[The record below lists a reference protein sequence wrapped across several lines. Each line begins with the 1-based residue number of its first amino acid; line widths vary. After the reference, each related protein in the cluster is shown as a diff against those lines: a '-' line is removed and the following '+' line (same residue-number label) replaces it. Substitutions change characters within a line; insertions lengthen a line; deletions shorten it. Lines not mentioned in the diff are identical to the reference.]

1 MSASA
6 RVFVSTLAGAG
17 VFDPQGDRVGKVR
30 DVVLL
35 IATAR
40 IRPRAV
46 GLVVEVPGR
55 RQVFLQLSRVTSV
68 EAGQVIMTGV
78 LNMRRFQQRST
89 ESLALA
95 EVLDRTV
102 TLLDGSGTG
111 IVEDLGLVQQ
121 RSKEWEVAR
130 VSVRRGA
137 NHRGFSDRLRRRRGE
152 VVVVDYRDVT
162 GLFTVDES
170 QPAVMLAAQLE
181 DMKPADIAEMLHS
194 MPPNRRLALAGE
206 LDDARLA
213 DVLEE
218 LPDEDK
224 VLILRGLDRDR
235 AADVLE
241 EMEPDDAA
249 DLLGELSTDQ
259 QEHFLEA
266 MEPEEAED
274 LRRLLTYE
282 ERTAGGM
289 MTSDPIV
296 LPPEATIAEALAIV
310 RQQELSPF
318 LAAAVFVCRPPL
330 ETPTGRYLG
339 LVHTQRLLRE
349 PPHEPVGNFIDTDIA
364 ALGGEASLQ
373 TVTRR
378 LATYNLISLPVTDT
392 EGRLIGA
399 VTADDVLDHLLPEDW
414 RTIDDAEHDARTA
427 EMP

>member
-1 MSASA
+1 
-6 RVFVSTLAGAG
+6 
-17 VFDPQGDRVGKVR
+17 
-30 DVVLL
+30 
-35 IATAR
+35 
-40 IRPRAV
+40 
-46 GLVVEVPGR
+46 
-55 RQVFLQLSRVTSV
+55 
-68 EAGQVIMTGV
+68 
-78 LNMRRFQQRST
+78 
-89 ESLALA
+89 
-95 EVLDRTV
+95 
-102 TLLDGSGTG
+102 
-111 IVEDLGLVQQ
+111 
-121 RSKEWEVAR
+121 
-130 VSVRRGA
+130 
-137 NHRGFSDRLRRRRGE
+137 
-152 VVVVDYRDVT
+152 
-162 GLFTVDES
+162 
-170 QPAVMLAAQLE
+170 
-181 DMKPADIAEMLHS
+181 
-194 MPPNRRLALAGE
+194 E